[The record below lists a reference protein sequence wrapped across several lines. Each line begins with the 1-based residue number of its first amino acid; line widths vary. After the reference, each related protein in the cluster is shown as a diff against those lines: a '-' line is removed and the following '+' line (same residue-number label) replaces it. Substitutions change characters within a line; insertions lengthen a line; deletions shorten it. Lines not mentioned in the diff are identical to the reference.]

1 VSHLSTAGTAR
12 RGRALRAAL
21 AVPALAAVTALAAAS
36 SAQATMAST
45 TYDHQ
50 NTTCA
55 DISEHLK
62 ELKVEWPEEG
72 THDLDDGYLRGSY
85 TVTEGKRLDWSS
97 DSGMVEHVLV
107 KGGDGTNRY
116 DYDGSEGDIDLYAP
130 DNASGGPADLS
141 HFTFCYDDDN
151 RGHVKIVKKAMPA
164 DTYERFAFH
173 GSYGLA
179 PQDFELAD
187 GEMKELRPKPGTYTV
202 EEAAKDGWEV
212 DYIACEDSDSYGTD
226 SYGQGRTATI
236 NVDPDEYITCTFYNK
251 KQYKPEPEAPMPPAV
266 TPPAVVTPMAPASA
280 PAPVAARPAPA
291 QAVKATTVAR
301 GAAGLRRA
309 AGCVSR
315 TVRVTV
321 KGSPIGR
328 IVFAVDGRRVK
339 TVAAA
344 KGQRRY
350 AATLPVGAGRVHRV
364 TARVSFSNG
373 APSRT
378 LRTTVVRCA
387 QQQVAPQFTG

>member
-1 VSHLSTAGTAR
+1 
-12 RGRALRAAL
+12 
-21 AVPALAAVTALAAAS
+21 
-36 SAQATMAST
+36 M
-45 TYDHQ
+45 
-50 NTTCA
+50 
-55 DISEHLK
+55 
-62 ELKVEWPEEG
+62 
-72 THDLDDGYLRGSY
+72 
-85 TVTEGKRLDWSS
+85 
-97 DSGMVEHVLV
+97 LV
-107 KGGDGTNRY
+107 KGGDDSNVYAY
-116 DYDGSEGDIDLYAP
+116 DYDGSNGDVDLYAP
-130 DNASGGPADLS
+130 DNASGGPAELS

-164 DTYERFAFH
+164 DSYERFAFH
-173 GSYGLA
+173 GSYGLT
-179 PQDFELAD
+179 PEDFELAD
-187 GEMKELRPKPGTYTV
+187 GETQELRPKPGTYTV
-202 EEAAKDGWEV
+202 EEAAKDGWQV
-212 DYIACEDSDSYGTD
+212 DYIACDDSDSTGY
-226 SYGQGRTATI
+226 GRTATI
-236 NVDPDEYITCTFYNK
+236 VVDPDEYITCTFYNK
-251 KQYKPEPEAPMPPAV
+251 KEYKPEPEAPMPPEI
-266 TPPAVVTPMAPASA
+266 TPPAVVTPIAPASA
-280 PAPVAARPAPA
+280 PAPAQRLAPA
-291 QAVKATTVAR
+291 QAVKGTTVAS

-321 KGSPIGR
+321 SGSPIGR